1 MKPRP
6 EYAGKHDCQSTNLRK
21 ILRLEEEE
29 EEEEI
34 ASTVLA
40 HLGNESHGMR
50 GVRELRYEYE
60 PLGSWLS
67 LAPVNQDVGTPTY

>member
-1 MKPRP
+1 M
-6 EYAGKHDCQSTNLRK
+6 
-21 ILRLEEEE
+21 EEEE

-60 PLGSWLS
+60 PLGSWLF